1 MVIFIM
7 EFKFAYCRWTHEKDH
22 FMSQRKQLSDSSICL
37 PVSDIATLNK
47 HIDAIILVRLVDKL

>member
-1 MVIFIM
+1 M
-7 EFKFAYCRWTHEKDH
+7 EFKFAYCRWTHEEDH
-22 FMSQRKQLSDSSICL
+22 FKSQRKQLSDSSICL